1 MEYATGTNFERIALN
16 MAENGQLAEEYHP
29 QRTPAPSPARRVVNN
44 SIYTINLKLL
54 PIKLFYLVF
63 MAAVGVLLP
72 FVALYMM
79 HLKLSSKEIGI
90 IYGVMPFVGFFIRP
104 LIGAVADK
112 FKKHKLTLMIVTV
125 LTGVFYFLLILV
137 PGRSRSI
144 HVQVLTAFKCN
155 TEDSYVSDCYRDAMQ
170 PSCQGR
176 LSLQSF
182 VTLFKIDS
190 LNQSVTCNFSCLI
203 AAKETVHEFRACFTD
218 NSGSYEPNNCNGTLN
233 HGKHLNFTIPSL
245 PTLIHR
251 NTSAS
256 DDKCLSYDVKN
267 IEFENKVTHQ
277 AFQILCESETDLDC
291 IVSCPKF
298 NQCETEI
305 VLFDSTFYFFF
316 FLFLLANIAFAPIF
330 PILDASAYEALGE
343 KPNHW
348 GMQRAWGTFGFAVSS
363 VTIMLI
369 KQGQIEDFA
378 VFFYIFLPLC
388 IVSTFIAFFLPI
400 SSDIKCGQFVHNV
413 FQLLSYAKVSTFLFV
428 VMYFGILTGALEA
441 FLFVYLFGIGA
452 DSLVLA
458 VELFVQCTSELI
470 MLFTA
475 GFIIKKLGLVNCLY
489 LTLFCY
495 ALRFLVISLISNPW
509 YVLITEPLYGI
520 CFGLMYAAASS
531 YASIIAPPGMSATIQ
546 GLLGGVHFGF
556 GKGIGSLIT
565 GFMFDSIGATWT
577 WRAYCI
583 SSVLLLIGYFILNKT
598 VFTGSHQPPTSTNK
612 AATAVPDEQ
621 TRQKENL
628 IKDQNETM
636 EVA

>member
-1 MEYATGTNFERIALN
+1 
-16 MAENGQLAEEYHP
+16 
-29 QRTPAPSPARRVVNN
+29 
-44 SIYTINLKLL
+44 
-54 PIKLFYLVF
+54 
-63 MAAVGVLLP
+63 
-72 FVALYMM
+72 MM

-125 LTGVFYFLLILV
+125 LT
-137 PGRSRSI
+137 
-144 HVQVLTAFKCN
+144 
-155 TEDSYVSDCYRDAMQ
+155 DSYVSDCYRDAMQ

-369 KQGQIEDFA
+369 KQ
-378 VFFYIFLPLC
+378 
-388 IVSTFIAFFLPI
+388 VSTFIAFFLPI

-458 VELFVQCTSELI
+458 VELFVQCTSELS
-470 MLFTA
+470 
-475 GFIIKKLGLVNCLY
+475 G
-489 LTLFCY
+489 
-495 ALRFLVISLISNPW
+495 
-509 YVLITEPLYGI
+509 
-520 CFGLMYAAASS
+520 
-531 YASIIAPPGMSATIQ
+531 
-546 GLLGGVHFGF
+546 
-556 GKGIGSLIT
+556 
-565 GFMFDSIGATWT
+565 
-577 WRAYCI
+577 
-583 SSVLLLIGYFILNKT
+583 NKT
-598 VFTGSHQPPTSTNK
+598 KYLMITKAKVKKGSIREEKRRTLDKVCATSEKANSFRTPP
-612 AATAVPDEQ
+612 E
-621 TRQKENL
+621 L
-628 IKDQNETM
+628 LQNSFRTPPELLQNSFRTPP
-636 EVA
+636 ELLQNSSRTPSELLQNSSRTPPELLQNSFRTPPELLQNSLRTPSELLQNSFRTPSELLQNSSRTPSELL